1 MNKIKFISNKKIT
14 NRVFQSNHPMIKK
27 RIESVNQLSYKL
39 FAHNI
44 SIFDKSK
51 PIFTIILTMHD
62 ANINFIKESLQS
74 VFGQS
79 YFNTEVILINDGAKG
94 KVENLIW
101 DYFTNNTKSKLIETT
116 KHEWDPSQ
124 DDLGNPIVNLWN
136 AGLFCSQG
144 DYVNPLSYDDK
155 FSIDYAERMVN
166 LFLLNSNCNTA
177 SPLVCSINE
186 NSEVNVE
193 GSEYLRLR
201 NIRDKYTNGVEL
213 AKSFMREGNMIMFP
227 GTLLASKSQLV
238 LDLGGFDN
246 IYDLS
251 QLFRFGIHG
260 DSGFDP
266 EAKLFWRYH
275 KNQGNKYGRKL
286 GLVYVKVYKVW
297 LKNYGIETLHKSIGG
312 DEFANEFKM
321 WYRHSC
327 AVLSIDS
334 VECSLSY
341 GLIPYLKAV
350 FRLLSEGA
358 PLSYLGMVLIRF
370 PHDISYY
377 IYKNYFPKF
386 MKRFTKRVYRFLKSF
401 FYS

>member
-1 MNKIKFISNKKIT
+1 
-14 NRVFQSNHPMIKK
+14 MIKK
-27 RIESVNQLSYKL
+27 RIESVNKISYKL
-39 FAHNI
+39 FTHNI

-51 PIFTIILTMHD
+51 PIFTIILTIHN
-62 ANINFIKESLQS
+62 ANIDFIKESLQS
-74 VFGQS
+74 VFEQS
-79 YFNTEVILINDGAKG
+79 YFNTEVIIINNGAEG
-94 KVENLIW
+94 EIENLIW

-266 EAKLFWRYH
+266 EAKLFWRH
-275 KNQGNKYGRKL
+275 HNNQTNKYYKKL
-286 GLVYVKVYKVW
+286 GVVSVKAFKFF
-297 LKNYGIETLHKSIGG
+297 LKNYEIETLHKSIGG

-321 WYRHSC
+321 WYRSYS
-327 AVLSIDS
+327 ADQSIGMAR
-334 VECSLSY
+334 CSLSY
-341 GLIPYLKAV
+341 GLIPYLKAAS
-350 FRLLSEGA
+350 RLLSEGA
-358 PLSYLGMVLIRF
+358 PLFYLGRVLIYF

-386 MKRFTKRVYRFLKSF
+386 MKRFTKRFYRFLKSF
-401 FYS
+401 FYSLDVKK